1 MKGEQHLTKPQDF
14 ARVHGQGKWLGGGLL
29 GLKSCQTNLPLA
41 RCGFI
46 VSKRVGG
53 AVIRNRVK
61 RRLREIIR
69 AVSLKPGADIVIS
82 ARPRAAAAE
91 FPELKQTV
99 LNLLAQAGLLTAAD
113 DKKDCTRGH

>member
-14 ARVHGQGKWLGGGLL
+14 ARVHGQGRWIGGGLL
-29 GLKSCQTNLPLA
+29 GLKSCQTVLPLA

-69 AVSLKPGADIVIS
+69 GLSLKPGADIVIS
-82 ARPRAAAAE
+82 ARPQTASAE
-91 FPELKQTV
+91 FTELRQTV
-99 LNLLAQAGLLTAAD
+99 LNLLAQAGLLAATD